1 MESVP
6 GPDATRGPRN
16 GPEPMDEDSAPISLN
31 TATSTSLLE
40 GLGERDNRTIWHQFV
55 ERYRPMIAGYAHR
68 MGLGSED
75 AEDAAQATLIAFC
88 EAYQAGRYER
98 EKGRL
103 RSWLFGIA
111 RNQIRN
117 TMKKRRHREVQVVG
131 DSRQTDFFAR
141 IEDGDELEQLW
152 DQQWRDAVLR
162 QCMAEVRNEV
172 DAQSIEA
179 FELFAR
185 QGWSA
190 QKVADHLGMT
200 ANAVFLVKHR
210 ILKRI
215 RELMPRMEEIW

>member
-1 MESVP
+1 
-6 GPDATRGPRN
+6 
-16 GPEPMDEDSAPISLN
+16 MDEDSAPISLN